1 MSKRMISVIMTSI
14 MVLAMAAGCAA
25 PTAAPAAPAQPAAPT
40 QAPQAAQPT
49 MAPAVPTAAMAA
61 PTTAAVVPTTA
72 PAAPAAKKLKVF
84 GAFATPIEEPWDGAI
99 NQALT
104 AAKNAGE
111 IDYTFTDNIGTASDM
126 ERILRQVADQ
136 QKPDLIMGDAFGSEA
151 EVRRV
156 AADYPNI
163 AFAFGSS
170 YGPTEPNVSV
180 FDNWIQE
187 PAYLC
192 GMLAGGLTKTNKIGI
207 VAAMPIP
214 EVDRL
219 INAFIE
225 GAKKVNPKASIMVSY
240 INNFF
245 DPATA
250 KEDALAQINAG
261 VDILYGERDGV
272 IEAATQHKLW
282 VFGNM
287 VDQNSLAPDYV
298 LTGPV
303 WNMTPTVEYLIKE
316 VESGNFTAQ
325 DLKDFSMMEKGGA
338 SLAPFHGLDS
348 KIPADLL
355 KQVTDEEAAIKSG
368 ADRIDINEAQPKAV
382 N

>member
-1 MSKRMISVIMTSI
+1 MSKHTILSIIMTSI
-14 MVLAMAAGCAA
+14 MVLALTAGCAA
-25 PTAAPAAPAQPAAPT
+25 PTAAPAAPAATTAPAQPAV
-40 QAPQAAQPT
+40 QPT
-49 MAPAVPTAAMAA
+49 SAPVVPTAVVAA
-61 PTTAAVVPTTA
+61 PTTAAAAPTTA
-72 PAAPAAKKLKVF
+72 ASPAAKKLKVF

-99 NQALT
+99 NTALT

-192 GMLAGGLTKTNKIGI
+192 GMLAGGMTKTNKIGI

-225 GAKKVNPKASIMVSY
+225 GAKKVNPKSSVMVSY

-261 VDILYGERDGV
+261 VDVLYGERDGV
-272 IEAATQHKLW
+272 IEAAAQHKLW

-303 WNMTPTVEYLIKE
+303 WNMTPTVEYLLKE
-316 VESGNFTAQ
+316 VKAGNYTAQ
-325 DLKDFSMMEKGGA
+325 DLKDFSMFGKGGA

-348 KIPADLL
+348 KIPAELL

>member
-1 MSKRMISVIMTSI
+1 V
-14 MVLAMAAGCAA
+14 
-25 PTAAPAAPAQPAAPT
+25 
-40 QAPQAAQPT
+40 
-49 MAPAVPTAAMAA
+49 AA
-61 PTTAAVVPTTA
+61 PTTAAAAPTTA
-72 PAAPAAKKLKVF
+72 SADPTTAAAAPAAKKLKVF

-156 AADYPNI
+156 AADYPKI

-170 YGPTEPNVSV
+170 YGPTEPNMSV

-192 GMLAGGLTKTNKIGI
+192 GMLAGGMTKTNKIGV

-225 GAKKVNPKASIMVSY
+225 GAKKVNSKSVVQVSY
-240 INNFF
+240 INSFF
-245 DPATA
+245 DLAAA
-250 KEDALAQINAG
+250 KEAALAQISAG

-272 IEAATQHKLW
+272 IEAASQYKLY

-303 WNMTPTVEYLIKE
+303 WNMTPTVEYLLKE
-316 VESGNFTAQ
+316 VESGNYTAQ
-325 DLKDFSMMEKGGA
+325 DLKDFSMFGKGGA

-355 KQVTDEEAAIKSG
+355 KQVQDEEAAIKSG
-368 ADRIDINEAQPKAV
+368 ADRIDINEAQPKAI

>member
-1 MSKRMISVIMTSI
+1 MSKRMILSVIMTSI
-14 MVLAMAAGCAA
+14 MVLALAAGCAA
-25 PTAAPAAPAQPAAPT
+25 PTAAPTAPPAPAQPAAPT
-40 QAPQAAQPT
+40 QAPAAPV
-49 MAPAVPTAAMAA
+49 VPTAVVAA
-61 PTTAAVVPTTA
+61 PTTAAAAPTTP

-99 NQALT
+99 NTALN
-104 AAKNAGE
+104 AAKTAGE

-192 GMLAGGLTKTNKIGI
+192 GMLAGGMTKTNKIGV

-219 INAFIE
+219 INAFIA
-225 GAKKVNPKASIMVSY
+225 GAKVVNPKASIMVSY

-261 VDILYGERDGV
+261 VDVLYGERDGV
-272 IEAATQHKLW
+272 IEAASQHKLW

-303 WNMTPTVEYLIKE
+303 WDMTPSVEYLLKE
-316 VESGNFTAQ
+316 VKAGNYTAQ
-325 DLKDFSMMEKGGA
+325 DLKDFSMFGKGGA
-338 SLAPFHGLDS
+338 MLAPFHGLDS

-355 KQVTDEEAAIKSG
+355 KKVTDEEAAIKSG
-368 ADRIDINEAQPKAV
+368 ADRINIDESQPKAV

>member
-1 MSKRMISVIMTSI
+1 MRCTHCSTSCTCSTRCPNP
-14 MVLAMAAGCAA
+14 GA
-25 PTAAPAAPAQPAAPT
+25 PVPNQPQPRLSLPRLWRRQLPLLQLQPPPAPAAK
-40 QAPQAAQPT
+40 
-49 MAPAVPTAAMAA
+49 
-61 PTTAAVVPTTA
+61 
-72 PAAPAAKKLKVF
+72 KKLKVF

-99 NQALT
+99 NTALT
-104 AAKNAGE
+104 TAKTAGE

-272 IEAATQHKLW
+272 IEAASQHKLW

-316 VESGNFTAQ
+316 VQSGTLYGPGSERFQHDGKRRRIA
-325 DLKDFSMMEKGGA
+325 GA
-338 SLAPFHGLDS
+338 LPRAGQQNPG
-348 KIPADLL
+348 
-355 KQVTDEEAAIKSG
+355 
-368 ADRIDINEAQPKAV
+368 
-382 N
+382 

>member
-1 MSKRMISVIMTSI
+1 
-14 MVLAMAAGCAA
+14 
-25 PTAAPAAPAQPAAPT
+25 
-40 QAPQAAQPT
+40 
-49 MAPAVPTAAMAA
+49 
-61 PTTAAVVPTTA
+61 
-72 PAAPAAKKLKVF
+72 
-84 GAFATPIEEPWDGAI
+84 
-99 NQALT
+99 
-104 AAKNAGE
+104 
-111 IDYTFTDNIGTASDM
+111 M

-170 YGPTEPNVSV
+170 YGPTEPNMSV

-187 PAYLC
+187 PAFLC
-192 GMLAGGLTKTNKIGI
+192 GMLAGGLTKTNKIGV

-219 INAFIE
+219 INAFIG
-225 GAKKVNPKASIMVSY
+225 GAKKVNPKASVMVSY

-245 DPATA
+245 DPTTA
-250 KEDALAQINAG
+250 KEDALAQISAG
-261 VDILYGERDGV
+261 VDVLYGERDGV
-272 IEAATQHKLW
+272 IEAAAQHKLW

-298 LTGPV
+298 VSGPV

-316 VESGNFTAQ
+316 VESGNYTAQ
-325 DLKDFSMMEKGGA
+325 DLKDFSMFGKGGA

-368 ADRIDINEAQPKAV
+368 ADRIDINEGQPKAV